1 MMISNQSFALVSSLF
16 HRVSGIRL
24 HEGKRAL
31 VAGRLQKLAMTRG
44 LSDIDRYV
52 ELLVS
57 ENDPD
62 EMVRVVDKLTTN
74 ETYFFRE
81 PEHFSHLTQ
90 LLAARPKGQG
100 LFRVWSAASSS
111 GEEAYSVAMLL
122 ADKLG
127 AHGW

>member
-1 MMISNQSFALVSSLF
+1 MISNRSFELVSGLF

-81 PEHFSHLTQ
+81 PEHFQHLTQ
-90 LLAARPKGQG
+90 ILAARRKDAGP
-100 LFRVWSAASSS
+100 FRVWSAASSS
-111 GEEAYSVAMLL
+111 GE
-122 ADKLG
+122 
-127 AHGW
+127 